1 MTMKSKLLCGFFVIF
16 AIAGAIVFLQPS
28 LVMSHCQVPCGI
40 YDDEARLKAIDEHI
54 TTIEKAMKQVTE
66 LAKEQSPNYN
76 QIVRWVVNKE
86 KHAEELS
93 DIVTYYFM
101 AQRVKVADKSDAK
114 AHADYVAKLTLLH
127 QMLVNAMKAKQS
139 TDLQAVS
146 TLRSLLTS
154 FKTVYTHA
162 H

>member
-1 MTMKSKLLCGFFVIF
+1 MTLKAKLFSGFFVIF
-16 AIAGAIVFLQPS
+16 ALAGAVVFVRPS

-40 YDDEARLKAIDEHI
+40 FDDDARLKAIDEHI

-76 QIVRWVVNKE
+76 QIVRWVTNKE

-101 AQRVKVADKSDAK
+101 AQRVKPVDTNDAK
-114 AHADYVAKLTLLH
+114 AHGDYVAKLTLLH
-127 QMLVNAMKAKQS
+127 QLLVNAMKAKQS
-139 TDLQAVS
+139 TDLATVT